1 MPAGRVKRP
10 HAAGAR
16 EFYLVPWDWEVTSRE
31 FMACNVWMNVS
42 ILKLNCPDA
51 VGLLA
56 LVTGFIARSG
66 GNLLDVSQYTDPVA
80 KWFFARLAF
89 DGGRAIGDAV
99 AFRRELEDL
108 AASMRAEWRLRPAR
122 QAVRT
127 AILVSRQ
134 DHCLADLL
142 WRWRSGELNIEIPA
156 VFSNHETCRPLVE
169 RESLAFEHAD
179 FSADKEDAF
188 ERLAERLRALE
199 VELVVLARFM
209 QILPGWF
216 CAEFSGRVINIHHS
230 FLPAFVG
237 ANPYRRAFE
246 RGVKLIGATC
256 HYATEELD
264 NGPIIEQEVARVEHY
279 HEPDDL
285 IRLGRDCERLA
296 LARGVRFHVEDR
308 VLVHSSRA
316 IVFRD

>member
-1 MPAGRVKRP
+1 MPPSGIGRGASVLEVEHIALKSRSDKCRRRAFDGRSVK
-10 HAAGAR
+10 
-16 EFYLVPWDWEVTSRE
+16 VT
-31 FMACNVWMNVS
+31 

-56 LVTGFIARSG
+56 RITGFIAASG

-89 DGGRAIGDAV
+89 EDGQAAESPETFWSELAV
-99 AFRRELEDL
+99 V
-108 AASMRAEWRLRPAR
+108 AAGMQAEWTLRPAER
-122 QAVRT
+122 PIRT
-127 AILVSRQ
+127 AILVSKQ

-142 WRWRSGELNIEIPA
+142 WRWRSGELNVSIEG
-156 VFSNHETCRPLVE
+156 VFSNHETGRALVE
-169 RESLAFEHAD
+169 RESLKFEMLD
-179 FSADKEDAF
+179 FAADKTAAF
-188 ERLAERLRALE
+188 VKLAAHLRSLDI
-199 VELVVLARFM
+199 ELVVLARFM
-209 QILPGWF
+209 QILPDWF
-216 CAEFSGRVINIHHS
+216 CKEFSGRAINIHHS
-230 FLPAFVG
+230 FLPAFIG

-256 HYATEELD
+256 HYATEDLD
-264 NGPIIEQEVARVEHY
+264 DGPIIEQEVARVEHY

-285 IRLGRDCERLA
+285 VRLGRDCERLA

-308 VLVHSSRA
+308 VLVHGSRA

>member
-1 MPAGRVKRP
+1 MS
-10 HAAGAR
+10 
-16 EFYLVPWDWEVTSRE
+16 VT
-31 FMACNVWMNVS
+31 
-42 ILKLNCPDA
+42 ILKLTCPDA

-56 LVTGFIARSG
+56 RVTGLIASSG
-66 GNLLDVSQYTDPVA
+66 GNLLDVSQYTDPVG

-89 DGGRAIGDAV
+89 EGGQASEVPER
-99 AFRRELEDL
+99 FRSELGDL
-108 AASMRAEWRLRPAR
+108 ARSMRAEWSLRPSSRAI
-122 QAVRT
+122 RT
-127 AILVSRQ
+127 AILVSQQ

-142 WRWRSGELNIEIPA
+142 WRWRSRELNVLITG
-156 VFSNHETCRPLVE
+156 VFSNHEACRTLVE
-169 RESLAFEHAD
+169 REGIPYEYMD
-179 FSADKEDAF
+179 FSAGKEEAF
-188 ERLAERLRALE
+188 LELASRLRARK

-209 QILPGWF
+209 QILPDWF
-216 CAEFSGRVINIHHS
+216 CEEFSARVINIHHS

-256 HYATEELD
+256 HYATAELD

-279 HEPDDL
+279 HEPEDL
-285 IRLGRDCERLA
+285 IRLGRDCEKLA

-308 VLVHSSRA
+308 VLVHGSRA

>member
-1 MPAGRVKRP
+1 MK
-10 HAAGAR
+10 
-16 EFYLVPWDWEVTSRE
+16 VT
-31 FMACNVWMNVS
+31 

-56 LVTGFIARSG
+56 RITGFIAASG
-66 GNLLDVSQYTDPVA
+66 GNLLDVSQYTDPVG

-89 DGGRAIGDAV
+89 EDGQAADSPETFRGELAGV
-99 AFRRELEDL
+99 AAGME
-108 AASMRAEWRLRPAR
+108 AEWTLRPAER
-122 QAVRT
+122 PVRT
-127 AILVSRQ
+127 AILVSKQ

-142 WRWRSGELNIEIPA
+142 WRWRSGELNISVA
-156 VFSNHETCRPLVE
+156 GVFSNHGTCRELAE
-169 RESLAFEHAD
+169 RESLNFETLD
-179 FSADKEDAF
+179 FTADKAAAF
-188 ERLAERLRALE
+188 VELAARLRALD

-209 QILPGWF
+209 QILPDWF
-216 CAEFSGRVINIHHS
+216 CKEFAGRAINIHHS
-230 FLPAFVG
+230 FLPAFIG

-256 HYATEELD
+256 HYATEDLD
-264 NGPIIEQEVARVEHY
+264 DGPIIEQEVARVEHY

-285 IRLGRDCERLA
+285 VRLGRDCERLA

-308 VLVHSSRA
+308 VLVHGSRA

>member
-1 MPAGRVKRP
+1 
-10 HAAGAR
+10 
-16 EFYLVPWDWEVTSRE
+16 
-31 FMACNVWMNVS
+31 MNVT

-56 LVTGFIARSG
+56 RITGFIAASG

-89 DGGRAIGDAV
+89 EGGRAVETPETFRGELAGV
-99 AFRRELEDL
+99 AAGME
-108 AASMRAEWRLRPAR
+108 AEWTLRPAKR
-122 QAVRT
+122 PVRT
-127 AILVSRQ
+127 AILVSKQ

-142 WRWRSGELNIEIPA
+142 WRWRSGELNISITGI
-156 VFSNHETCRPLVE
+156 FSNHETCRALVE
-169 RESLAFEHAD
+169 RESLNFEALDFATDKATAFVE
-179 FSADKEDAF
+179 
-188 ERLAERLRALE
+188 LATRMRSLGT
-199 VELVVLARFM
+199 ELVVLARFM
-209 QILPGWF
+209 QILPDWF
-216 CAEFSGRVINIHHS
+216 CEEFSGRAINIHHS
-230 FLPAFVG
+230 FLPAFIG

-256 HYATEELD
+256 HYATEDLD
-264 NGPIIEQEVARVEHY
+264 DGPIIEQEVARVEHY

-285 IRLGRDCERLA
+285 VRLGRDCERLA

-308 VLVHSSRA
+308 VLVHGNRA